1 MATVM
6 LFAACVLTTAILS
19 IWLTVVVSVSVKSH
33 VSNRQAREMQYWQT
47 RAMRAE
53 DPEWRQ

>member
-1 MATVM
+1 M

-33 VSNRQAREMQYWQT
+33 VSNRQAREMQYWQE